1 MAAIATG
8 VTVTFGA
15 SNISATSVSVQPPSA
30 EVVDV
35 TGYGTA
41 IGTRS
46 LVSTGDKVGGAVVTV
61 AGHAPN
67 ATSWGTAVGTTAT
80 LTISGTNMPTYSGTA
95 ILANAS
101 ESFATGSLGNLT
113 LTFTLES

>member
-35 TGYGTA
+35 TGYSTP
-41 IGTRS
+41 IGERS
-46 LVSTGDKVGGAVVTV
+46 LVSTGDKVGGAVITV
-61 AGHAPN
+61 AGHAP
-67 ATSWGTAVGTTAT
+67 TSSSWGSSVGSVAT
-80 LTISGTNMPTYSGTA
+80 LTISGTNIPTYTGSAVLT
-95 ILANAS
+95 NVT
-101 ESFATGSLGNLT
+101 ESYATGSLGNLT